1 MVILINSIY
10 KIVIE
15 KESQLKEIKYFPE
28 KVWKLPFGFRW
39 KRREYWLT
47 PYTDSPYNRTLAV
60 YNPDE
65 LFNSEFLNDCTY
77 YNKDIKTVIEKAHIE
92 IYYDESKYPLGIYF
106 ETYDDVLLFLKE
118 ITKIISE
125 NYTENEYLF
134 LDLNKVAEDL
144 HISYKIN
151 KVNYGRQ

>member
-1 MVILINSIY
+1 MVILINSIQ

-15 KESQLKEIKYFPE
+15 KESQLKEIKYFSE
-28 KVWKLPFGFRW
+28 KVWKLPFGFQW

-65 LFNSEFLNDCTY
+65 LFNSEFLKDYTY
-77 YNKDIKTVIEKAHIE
+77 YDKDAKTIIKKSHIE
-92 IYYDESKYPLGIYF
+92 IYSDEFKYGIYF
-106 ETYDDVLLFLKE
+106 ETYDNALLYLKE

-144 HISYKIN
+144 HISYKID
-151 KVNYGRQ
+151 KINYGRQ